1 MRNGKATRQRI
12 FTTNLNQIEN
22 WSMKPL
28 QRRNEITTYIN
39 SNKIKKTIKI
49 HGQF

>member
-1 MRNGKATRQRI
+1 MRNGNAKRQRI

-22 WSMKPL
+22 WSMKPV

-39 SNKIKKTIKI
+39 SDIKKAIKI
-49 HGQF
+49 LGQF